1 MCCPVH
7 HYFPWVSSASK
18 GVDTH
23 VLSLSPEFVQSG
35 GTLSS
40 AQWVLVGVADSSQLG
55 RPERIKDLEKL
66 KQMKLD
72 HGMTTSAIYSMDNH
86 EPLIG

>member
-1 MCCPVH
+1 MYC
-7 HYFPWVSSASK
+7 
-18 GVDTH
+18 
-23 VLSLSPEFVQSG
+23 LSLPELVQSED
-35 GTLSS
+35 TLSS
-40 AQWVLVGVADSSQLG
+40 TQWVLVGVADSSQLG

-72 HGMTTSAIYSMDNH
+72 HGMTTVAIHSMDNH